1 MVAPASLPDGVLLT
15 WYGDDF
21 TGSGAVLEAL
31 EFAGLPSVLFL
42 GVPSAALMARFA
54 GRRAV
59 GIAGDARSRDPAWM
73 EAHLP
78 PVFAALRAM
87 GGRVLHYKLC
97 STFDSAPHVGSIGK
111 AAELGIGDVTGDWAP
126 LVVGAPKIGRWQMF
140 GNLFARSPAGVV
152 RLDRHPTMAVH
163 PTTPMHEADVRRHLA
178 GQTDLPVGL
187 VDVLALQ
194 AGRGGVALDAELAA
208 GARIVAFDVLDQQTL
223 AEAGRAIWA
232 RAMERPLFA
241 LGSQGLEEA
250 LIAHWDLPRPA
261 PRLAGPAGRIA
272 VVSGSCSPDTA
283 RQIAAA
289 EAAGFAPLRLAAE
302 RAVEARGWGGE
313 LARVEAE
320 ALAALERGQSPILY
334 TAAGP
339 EDAAL
344 ARVNGAREAA
354 GLDAVTMTARL
365 SQGLGHVLAVL
376 VRRAGLERA
385 VIAGGD
391 TSSHAT
397 KELDCVALTAEAA
410 IAPSVPLLAAHFDS
424 GPPLELVLKGGQ
436 MGDAGLFALIRDG
449 LAA

>member
-1 MVAPASLPDGVLLT
+1 MTAPVPATDLPEGMLLT

-31 EFAGLPSVLFL
+31 EFAGVPAVLFF
-42 GVPSAALMARFA
+42 GIPDAALMARFA
-54 GRRAV
+54 GKRAV

-78 PVFAALRAM
+78 AIFAALRAM

-97 STFDSAPHVGSIGK
+97 STFDSAPDVGSIGK
-111 AAELGIGDVTGDWAP
+111 AAELGIGDWAP

-140 GNLFARSPAGVV
+140 GTLFARSPAGVV
-152 RLDRHPTMAVH
+152 RLDRHPTMSVH
-163 PTTPMHEADVRRHLA
+163 PVTPMHEADVRRHLA
-178 GQTDLPVGL
+178 AQTSLAVGL

-194 AGRGGVALDAELAA
+194 AGRGAEALAAERKA

-232 RAMERPLFA
+232 SAMTAPLFA

-250 LIAHWDLPRPA
+250 LIAHWDLPRPT
-261 PRLAGPAGRIA
+261 PRHAGAAGRIA

-289 EAAGFAPLRLAAE
+289 AAQGFETIALDAAQV
-302 RAVEARGWGGE
+302 VEARAWTGE
-313 LARVEAE
+313 LARVEGLAM
-320 ALAALERGQSPILY
+320 AALGSGRSPLIHSAL
-334 TAAGP
+334 GP
-339 EDAAL
+339 DDPAL
-344 ARVNGAREAA
+344 ARFAAARAGA
-354 GLDAVTMTARL
+354 GMDAVTATARL
-365 SQGLGHVLAVL
+365 SQGMGAVLARL
-376 VRRAGLERA
+376 VGQGGLTRA

-397 KELDCVALTAEAA
+397 AELGCVALTAEAA
-410 IAPSVPLLAAHFDS
+410 IAPSVPLLAAHFAD
-424 GPPLELVLKGGQ
+424 GRTPLELVLKGGQ
-436 MGDAGLFALIRDG
+436 MGDAGLFAMIRDG
-449 LAA
+449 IA